1 MTFGSSAGGTTPAR
15 IARIDAASFARAEA
29 QPDTR
34 PVEQKRLVAE
44 IDQPPET
51 GRIHR
56 AAHVLN
62 QKIERGV
69 GGRRQLLEGE
79 ELAQVRREGDEV
91 AAAFGGLLAQ
101 HVPEA
106 GAHVRRNREQQSR
119 GIAARCLRH
128 ERRKLILARR
138 APALVLGDKQPI
150 RPAASQ
156 MKVRR
161 DRECRLHSAAAS
173 PSWAAA
179 IRSSL
184 VSATSKVTCLC
195 RRHDSVSVVAKS
207 PFSKNLLPGGPP
219 PQNGA

>member
-1 MTFGSSAGGTTPAR
+1 MTFGSSAGGTTPR
-15 IARIDAASFARAEA
+15 RRARIDAASFARTEA

-34 PVEQKRLVAE
+34 PVEQERLVAE

-91 AAAFGGLLAQ
+91 AAALGGLLAQ

-106 GAHVRRNREQQSR
+106 GAHVRRNREQQGR
-119 GIAARCLRH
+119 GIAAAVSPPR
-128 ERRKLILARR
+128 
-138 APALVLGDKQPI
+138 G
-150 RPAASQ
+150 AASSSSRGARQ
-156 MKVRR
+156 
-161 DRECRLHSAAAS
+161 
-173 PSWAAA
+173 PSF
-179 IRSSL
+179 
-184 VSATSKVTCLC
+184 SATSS
-195 RRHDSVSVVAKS
+195 RSDQ
-207 PFSKNLLPGGPP
+207 PP
-219 PQNGA
+219 PR